1 MEQIEEVD
9 ARKMEP
15 MEQVLVGK
23 KERPE
28 TVAGMK
34 ELTGPAVAGMKE
46 PLELVAVCKKE
57 PLGPAVVG
65 NEMELQLL
73 LGPVD
78 RLELD
83 DSVVAGKTEP
93 LEPLAAD
100 KKEVHGPAAGET
112 EQIVGRMMEP
122 LGYVVDRTR
131 SLVAVVAGRRMKQSV
146 VDDLICNVFFSIL
159 NVYYRLYIVMMDSNK
174 FLEVYSRFPWLA
186 SEPCC

>member
-34 ELTGPAVAGMKE
+34 ELTGPETVAGMKE
-46 PLELVAVCKKE
+46 PLELVAVGKKE

-100 KKEVHGPAAGET
+100 KKEVHGQAAGET

-122 LGYVVDRTR
+122 LGHVDRTR
-131 SLVAVVAGRRMKQSV
+131 SLVAVVAGRRKKQSV
-146 VDDLICNVFFSIL
+146 VDDLICNVFF
-159 NVYYRLYIVMMDSNK
+159 
-174 FLEVYSRFPWLA
+174 RF
-186 SEPCC
+186 

>member
-46 PLELVAVCKKE
+46 PLELVAVGMKE
-57 PLGPAVVG
+57 RLGPAVVD

-100 KKEVHGPAAGET
+100 KKDAVDWPAAGET

-122 LGYVVDRTR
+122 PLGHVVDRTR

-146 VDDLICNVFFSIL
+146 VDDLICNVFLDFKCLLSLIIHF
-159 NVYYRLYIVMMDSNK
+159 NDG
-174 FLEVYSRFPWLA
+174 
-186 SEPCC
+186 

>member
-1 MEQIEEVD
+1 
-9 ARKMEP
+9 MEP
-15 MEQVLVGK
+15 MEQVVGK
-23 KERPE
+23 KERTETVAGTKEHPE

-34 ELTGPAVAGMKE
+34 EP
-46 PLELVAVCKKE
+46 P
-57 PLGPAVVG
+57 GPAVVG
-65 NEMELQLL
+65 NDLEL

-100 KKEVHGPAAGET
+100 KKDAVDWPAAGET

-122 LGYVVDRTR
+122 LMGHVVDRKR

-146 VDDLICNVFFSIL
+146 VVDLICNVF
-159 NVYYRLYIVMMDSNK
+159 
-174 FLEVYSRFPWLA
+174 
-186 SEPCC
+186 